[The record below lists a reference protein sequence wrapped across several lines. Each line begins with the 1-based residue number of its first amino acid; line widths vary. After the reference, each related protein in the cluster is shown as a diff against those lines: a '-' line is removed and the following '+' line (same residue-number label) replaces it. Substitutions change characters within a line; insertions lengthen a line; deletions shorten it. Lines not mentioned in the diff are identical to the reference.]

1 MAARSPLDRLQGILP
16 VDAAIARMQ
25 KHEMKEYI
33 YSLGEQLAHARQI
46 LKNPPVPKDQILINK
61 HDLPAS
67 FWFPIPEDRI
77 IGETQRIESI
87 VSPEDAMKCAETVL
101 KTIISQKKA

>member
-1 MAARSPLDRLQGILP
+1 MARSPLDRLNGILP
-16 VDAAIARMQ
+16 TDAAIARMQ

-33 YSLGEQLAHARQI
+33 YSLGEQLAHARQL
-46 LKNPPVPKDQILINK
+46 LKNPPVPKEHILVNK
-61 HDLPAS
+61 NDLPFC
-67 FWFPIPEDRI
+67 FWVTLPEGRVL
-77 IGETQRIESI
+77 GETQRIESI